1 MSLFAFRTDAES
13 EQYCHK
19 IVTAMIRDCGVSEQE
34 ALQRIN
40 MFWARFPF
48 LGMDLRY
55 HDLPERWAKHLFY
68 GKEQFWWLDERGLQS
83 WPLEPAETLGIRR
96 SSHRTTILGALDHP
110 DTEVRAWAANVLGH
124 ERDEALDDLVNRALS
139 HTLQHDAHSRV
150 RYWAA
155 YALGNR
161 SYDHFTVV
169 IQPALCAALT
179 DPERGVRAQAANGL
193 GRRKEARSVAPLLEA
208 LHDVEGC
215 VRWRVA
221 ESLGNLGEIRA
232 VPALITALQDR
243 EDLVCGAALRAL
255 GRLGDEQ
262 ALQPLLD
269 RLDRLEQSE
278 ERSLLGSLLVGAL
291 LHFGLPVLL
300 PMLDRLSSDKS
311 EIRGIA
317 AEVLGSLKEERAF
330 SPLMRVMQ
338 EDPVPRVRFEAY
350 KSLLRLG
357 YRDTDPGNETI
368 R

>member
-13 EQYCHK
+13 EQYCHE
-19 IVTAMIRDCGVSEQE
+19 IVTAMRRDCGVSEQE

-40 MFWARFPF
+40 MLWAGHPF

-55 HDLPERWAKHLFY
+55 HNMAETWAKHLFY
-68 GKEQFWWLDERGLQS
+68 GKEQLWWVDERGLQS
-83 WPLEPAETLGIRR
+83 LPLEPAETLGLRR
-96 SSHRTTILGALDHP
+96 SSPPTTLLGALDHP
-110 DTEVRAWAANVLGH
+110 DTEVRAWAANVLGY
-124 ERDEALDDLVNRALS
+124 ERDKDLDDLVNRALS

-161 SYDHFTVV
+161 SYDHFTTV
-169 IQPALCAALT
+169 ISPALCAALS
-179 DPERGVRAQAANGL
+179 DPERGVRAQAAIGL

-221 ESLGNLGEIRA
+221 ESLGYLGESRA
-232 VPALITALQDR
+232 VPALITALEDR
-243 EDLVCGAALRAL
+243 EERVCGAAVTAL
-255 GRLGDEQ
+255 GKLGDER

-278 ERSLLGSLLVGAL
+278 ERSLLGTLLVSAL
-291 LHFGLPVLL
+291 YQFGLPVLL
-300 PMLDRLSSDKS
+300 PMLDRLSSEKS
-311 EIRGIA
+311 QIRGIA
-317 AEVLGSLKEERAF
+317 AEVLGCLKEERAF
-330 SPLMRVMQ
+330 LPLLHVMQ
-338 EDPVPRVRFEAY
+338 EDPVPRVRSEAY

-357 YRDTDPGNETI
+357 YRDTDPSDKL
-368 R
+368 

>member
-1 MSLFAFRTDAES
+1 MSPFAFKTDAES
-13 EQYCHK
+13 EQYCQK

-34 ALQRIN
+34 AFQRVN
-40 MFWARFPF
+40 MFWARLPF
-48 LGMDLRY
+48 VGMDLRY
-55 HDLPERWAKHLFY
+55 HDVPERWAKHLFY
-68 GKEQFWWLDERGLQS
+68 GKEQLWWLDERGLQS
-83 WPLEPAETLGIRR
+83 LPLQPAETLGIHR

-110 DTEVRAWAANVLGH
+110 DTEVRAWAANVLGY
-124 ERDEALDDLVNRALS
+124 ERGEALDDLVNRALS
-139 HTLQHDAHSRV
+139 HTLQHDAQARV

-155 YALGNR
+155 YA
-161 SYDHFTVV
+161 V
-169 IQPALCAALT
+169 IVPALCAALT
-179 DPERGVRAQAANGL
+179 DPERGVRAQAAMGL
-193 GRRKEARSVAPLLEA
+193 GLRKEARSVAPLLEA

-243 EDLVCGAALRAL
+243 EDRVCCAAVRAL

-269 RLDRLEQSE
+269 RLDLLEQNE

-357 YRDTDPGNETI
+357 YRDPGPVNEII